1 MDDDKLIPVQ
11 IAGQTVYLAVRNIED
26 QKRPLGDERPISA
39 RVPRIDDVL
48 EGVAGFAAKVAD
60 SMQETKASRVSVEF
74 GCEFAL
80 ESGTFV
86 AIVGKAS
93 TKSTM
98 TVSLEWAA
106 PTA

>member
-1 MDDDKLIPVQ
+1 MEDDELVPVQ
-11 IAGQTVYLAVRNIED
+11 IQGRTVYLAVRRG
-26 QKRPLGDERPISA
+26 QGSPPGYERPISG

-48 EGVAGFAAKVAD
+48 EGIAGFAAKVAD
-60 SMQETKASRVSVEF
+60 SMQATKASKVCVEF
-74 GCEFAL
+74 GCEIAL

-86 AIVGKAS
+86 AVVGKAS